1 MYFPSVTDQS
11 PGSAL
16 FRKIAAILF
25 GLGWAAFAY
34 VLLPESVIETP
45 DDPVTGG
52 EVLRVAC
59 SVLSLIAG
67 GVMSV
72 ITWRAS

>member
-1 MYFPSVTDQS
+1 MTDTS
-11 PGSAL
+11 PGSVL
-16 FRKIAAILF
+16 FRKVAAILF

-34 VLLPESVIETP
+34 VLMPDSIIETP

-52 EVLRVAC
+52 EVLRVALAM
-59 SVLSLIAG
+59 LSLFAG

-72 ITWRAS
+72 ITRRAN

>member
-1 MYFPSVTDQS
+1 MYFPSVTDHS
-11 PGSAL
+11 PGSVL

-25 GLGWAAFAY
+25 GLGWAAFAF